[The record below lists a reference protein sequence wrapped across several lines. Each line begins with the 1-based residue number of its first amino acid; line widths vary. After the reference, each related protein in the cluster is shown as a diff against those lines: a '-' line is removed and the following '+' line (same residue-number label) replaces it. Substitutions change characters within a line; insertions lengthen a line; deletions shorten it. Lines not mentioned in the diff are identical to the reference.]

1 MLPRFLT
8 ARLTWGR
15 LARILAVAAVA
26 GGAAL
31 ALGLCWPARHPPEV
45 LRLPGTVEVQEVRLG
60 PKTGG
65 RVAEVLTAEGA
76 LAEPG
81 QVLVRFEAPEL
92 EAQREQWQAR
102 LRAAEA
108 QLEKARTG
116 PRPQE
121 KEAARAAVAA
131 AQARWER
138 LRAGAR
144 PEEVRQAEGELAA
157 AEADARLAGEELARA
172 DRLIRQTAASRSQYD
187 AARADRDRAR
197 ARADA
202 ARARLDL
209 LKAGARAEEVEEAA
223 AELGRARANYDLLL
237 AGTRT
242 EDVAEAEA
250 RVAEARGKLREVDAT
265 LREAAVTAPE
275 RVVVEVL
282 AVRKGDLVPP
292 NQPVVRVLRA
302 DDLRVKVY
310 VPETDL
316 AKVRL
321 GGPAEVT
328 LDGYPGRHFPGTVVH
343 VAGESEFTPR
353 NVQSVDERRHQV
365 FGVKVRVGDPEGIFK
380 SGLAAE
386 VLLPV
391 EEGRP

>member
-1 MLPRFLT
+1 
-8 ARLTWGR
+8 
-15 LARILAVAAVA
+15 
-26 GGAAL
+26 
-31 ALGLCWPARHPPEV
+31 
-45 LRLPGTVEVQEVRLG
+45 
-60 PKTGG
+60 
-65 RVAEVLTAEGA
+65 
-76 LAEPG
+76 
-81 QVLVRFEAPEL
+81 
-92 EAQREQWQAR
+92 
-102 LRAAEA
+102 
-108 QLEKARTG
+108 
-116 PRPQE
+116 
-121 KEAARAAVAA
+121 
-131 AQARWER
+131 
-138 LRAGAR
+138 
-144 PEEVRQAEGELAA
+144 
-157 AEADARLAGEELARA
+157 
-172 DRLIRQTAASRSQYD
+172 
-187 AARADRDRAR
+187 
-197 ARADA
+197 
-202 ARARLDL
+202 
-209 LKAGARAEEVEEAA
+209 
-223 AELGRARANYDLLL
+223 LGRARANYDLLL

-302 DDLRVKVY
+302 DDLWVKVY

-321 GGPAEVT
+321 GGRAEVT
-328 LDGYPGRHFPGTVVH
+328 LDGYPGRRFPGTVVH

-365 FGVKVRVGDPEGIFK
+365 FGVKVRVADPEGIFK